1 MIPCQEL
8 ADGAKPLALPDART
22 DPSARGWIT
31 GFFGK
36 ANSRQ
41 KRGPAAG
48 RRRKWS
54 AGRRLSVIA
63 NGGDTSPQG
72 VSGGLRKA
80 AQEVSQPPRFPAL
93 RSLIGSARQEKGLPG
108 ASKIRA
114 MNHGC
119 FLLIPPRLRGGSV
132 RAANRGGAM
141 RDGGTSPP
149 DPPSLF
155 ASAGHP
161 PFQERD
167 KEASVAPAAV
177 LLPPDPVYNDG
188 HKVSLRESSAGVF

>member
-1 MIPCQEL
+1 MRRQDGGAGRGARGREVTHLMRSGGAGAPPGGTMIPCQEL
-8 ADGAKPLALPDART
+8 ADGEKPLALPDTRT
-22 DPSARGWIT
+22 GPSARGWIT
-31 GFFGK
+31 GSFGK
-36 ANSRQ
+36 VNSRQ

-108 ASKIRA
+108 ASNNTGDESRA
-114 MNHGC
+114 
-119 FLLIPPRLRGGSV
+119 LL
-132 RAANRGGAM
+132 
-141 RDGGTSPP
+141 
-149 DPPSLF
+149 
-155 ASAGHP
+155 
-161 PFQERD
+161 
-167 KEASVAPAAV
+167 
-177 LLPPDPVYNDG
+177 
-188 HKVSLRESSAGVF
+188 LREKRFAMIRSAKRLLVDCV